1 MKVGL
6 YGGTF
11 DPIHH
16 GHLILA
22 REALET
28 LELDR
33 LVFIPNTISP
43 HKIIHIAAPAPL
55 RQAMVA
61 AAIDSEPRF
70 EVDDHEIRREGVS
83 YTIDTLLYF
92 KERLPDAEF
101 FYLIGKDNLREL
113 HTWRRIDEIT
123 MLARLVVLSRS
134 ESDAV
139 HPYLTLQRQ
148 VDISATEIR
157 ARVAKGASI
166 RYLVPES
173 VRAIIEQNQLYREQT
188 D

>member
-28 LELDR
+28 LGLDR
-33 LVFIPNTISP
+33 IVFIPNTISP
-43 HKIIHIAAPAPL
+43 HKTDYVAAPAEQ
-55 RQAMVA
+55 RHAMVA
-61 AAIDSEPRF
+61 AAIAGEPGF
-70 EVDDHEIRREGVS
+70 AVDDHEIRRDGIS
-83 YTIDTLLYF
+83 YTIDTLLHF
-92 KERLPDAEF
+92 KERWPDAEF

-123 MLARLVVLSRS
+123 LLAQLVVLSRS
-134 ESDAV
+134 EPDAV
-139 HPYLTLQRQ
+139 HPYLTLSRR
-148 VDISATEIR
+148 VDVSATEIR
-157 ARVAKGASI
+157 ARVANGKSI

-173 VRAIIEQNQLYREQT
+173 VRTIIEQNQLYREKNH
-188 D
+188 